1 MLVLR
6 SSILWLVP
14 LSLLACSSSNFEVSE
29 QPDSAVQDSEQPGG
43 DTASDSSDA
52 TPDKCAPEDGKA
64 KFCIEVKLAR
74 PEHPPYDASSGAA
87 SLGLDGKGKVFIA
100 LYSKDLA
107 VGPGSAVKPDAV
119 ITYPPD
125 TEVGAEI
132 SVDKDLPTTIVG
144 SAPAGTYNVLGVF
157 QDNLK
162 AARGDGNKGV
172 LPGDFVIV
180 PSVRDHGLVYPKMN
194 LSLGTTQKVTIE
206 LRPWRRVTI
215 NVGVSDGLA
224 TTAKASPTVHG
235 DGPML
240 LGLFDGA
247 DPISDSTAWL
257 TLDDAPCV
265 STSIQTLPSVKAV
278 NFGSTIDGG
287 HNLFL
292 ALFDYTATPFPGRG
306 TLVSKLS
313 GPYPRIEI
321 SPDAWTASASADL
334 SSIAI
339 GTQPTGTTDTLTC
352 P

>member
-1 MLVLR
+1 M
-6 SSILWLVP
+6 LWLVAP
-14 LSLLACSSSNFEVSE
+14 LSLFACSSSDFAVSD
-29 QPDSAVQDSEQPGG
+29 QPDGAVDDGG
-43 DTASDSSDA
+43 DAAVADGPADA
-52 TPDKCAPEDGKA
+52 ADAAPDKCAPEDGKA

-74 PEHPPYDASSGAA
+74 PEHPPYNAASGAA
-87 SLGLDGKGKVFIA
+87 SLGLDGKGKVFVA
-100 LYSKDLA
+100 LYGKDLA
-107 VGPGSAVKPDAV
+107 VGPGSTVKPDAV
-119 ITYPPD
+119 IAYPPD
-125 TEVGAEI
+125 TEIGAEI

-162 AARGDGNKGV
+162 AARGEGSKGV

-180 PSVRDHGLVYPKMN
+180 PDVKDRGLVYPKMK

-206 LRPWRRVTI
+206 LRPWRKVTI
-215 NVGVSDGLA
+215 SVGVTDGLI

-240 LGLFDGA
+240 LGLFDGGDA
-247 DPISDSTAWL
+247 ISDATTWL

-265 STSIQTLPSVKAV
+265 NTSIQTVPSVKSV
-278 NFGSTIDGG
+278 NFGTTIDGG
-287 HNLFL
+287 HNVFL
-292 ALFDYTATPFPGRG
+292 ALFDYTSTPFPGRG

-334 SSIAI
+334 TSIAI
-339 GTQPTGTTDTLTC
+339 GTQPVATPDPLTC